1 MKPFILTKAN
11 QSHVMEEN
19 SPEDESL
26 GEDGFVLSQDDIL
39 QVIELGDDEPL
50 NGKRKLIH

>member
-1 MKPFILTKAN
+1 
-11 QSHVMEEN
+11 MEEN